1 MKTTITLSVPIINLL
16 VLSNLWITA
25 SACPENSSDSE
36 IRRKRYESWLKEYA
50 RKYGNKDQWEV
61 HFEIYRR
68 STTLKNYAYK
78 LTDNK
83 FADLT
88 NVEFRCMYLGYRPM
102 LHLQTGFMYQKHG
115 DLPKSIDW
123 RRRGAVTHIKDQ
135 GHVGSCWAFSEVE
148 GIKKIKTGKMVSLS
162 EQQLIDCDR
171 LGRMK
176 HDTKDKDGT
185 CGIAM
190 EAGY

>member
-61 HFEIYRR
+61 HFEIYR
-68 STTLKNYAYK
+68 
-78 LTDNK
+78 
-83 FADLT
+83 
-88 NVEFRCMYLGYRPM
+88 
-102 LHLQTGFMYQKHG
+102 TGFMYQKHG

-148 GIKKIKTGKMVSLS
+148 GIKKIKTGKLVSLS

-171 LGRMK
+171 LGSFLILLSHCPLRRK
-176 HDTKDKDGT
+176 PLVVPKIHLSSEPTSKPVNPTKDQQMKVKLSH
-185 CGIAM
+185 I
-190 EAGY
+190 EVIN

>member
-61 HFEIYRR
+61 HFEIYRV
-68 STTLKNYAYK
+68 NVHFI
-78 LTDNK
+78 DNK

-123 RRRGAVTHIKDQ
+123 RRRGAVTHQ
-135 GHVGSCWAFSEVE
+135 GSRPLW
-148 GIKKIKTGKMVSLS
+148 
-162 EQQLIDCDR
+162 
-171 LGRMK
+171 
-176 HDTKDKDGT
+176 
-185 CGIAM
+185 
-190 EAGY
+190 

>member
-61 HFEIYRR
+61 HFEIYR
-68 STTLKNYAYK
+68 T
-78 LTDNK
+78 
-83 FADLT
+83 
-88 NVEFRCMYLGYRPM
+88 V
-102 LHLQTGFMYQKHG
+102 
-115 DLPKSIDW
+115 IDW
-123 RRRGAVTHIKDQ
+123 GES
-135 GHVGSCWAFSEVE
+135 GYS
-148 GIKKIKTGKMVSLS
+148 
-162 EQQLIDCDR
+162 
-171 LGRMK
+171 RMK

-185 CGIAM
+185 CGIAT
-190 EAGY
+190 EAGYPVKH